1 MNWVSTMP
9 KASSDGSKAT
19 MTPLQP
25 THGTTAPLDAIT
37 KEPVGAASALSTAL
51 LVQIKHEIVYLK
63 LDCATPQSADI
74 G

>member
-25 THGTTAPLDAIT
+25 THGTTAPLNAIT
-37 KEPVGAASALSTAL
+37 KEPVGATSALGTAL
-51 LVQIKHEIVYLK
+51 SVQIKHEAVYLK
-63 LDCATPQSADI
+63 LDYAPPQSADI

>member
-1 MNWVSTMP
+1 VP
-9 KASSDGSKAT
+9 KVSSDGSKAT

-25 THGTTAPLDAIT
+25 THRTTAPLDAAT
-37 KEPVGAASALSTAL
+37 KEPVGATLALGTALS
-51 LVQIKHEIVYLK
+51 VQIEHEAVYLK